1 MINGRF
7 RRITYVKG
15 RSFTSLTITKM
26 KNKEISQEPVNI
38 GYSAVAFIGVLF
50 TVLVVLFI
58 GAVLVFQ

>member
-1 MINGRF
+1 
-7 RRITYVKG
+7 
-15 RSFTSLTITKM
+15 M